1 MNLQTAIE
9 GDVVLVTPDFETL
22 DADNAKEFR
31 ERFAE
36 VTGDHRKVALDL
48 TALRF
53 IDSSGLGAILSCLR
67 ELNQHGGDLRLF
79 NMSRPVRSMFEL
91 VRMHRVVEIYNTRED
106 VLNSYNESQ
115 AA

>member
-9 GDVVLVTPDFETL
+9 GDVILVTPDFETL
-22 DADNAKEFR
+22 DADNSREFR

-36 VTGDHRKVALDL
+36 AVGDRLKVALDL
-48 TALRF
+48 GALRF

-67 ELNQHGGDLRLF
+67 ELNQKGGDLRIYQ
-79 NMSRPVRSMFEL
+79 MSRPVRSMFEL

-106 VLNSYNESQ
+106 VLNSYSESQ